1 MITSTLRL
9 SILFCVTLLAGCRT
23 CDRSAID
30 FAPINDGEW
39 LVSSPRAQGL
49 DPERVMDL
57 YCGASMLD
65 DLYSVLVVKNGYLV
79 AEAYYNDGS
88 IDDRSNRQSVT
99 KSFTSALVGLAVE
112 QGLVDIDQK
121 MIETFP
127 ELEDD
132 LDDARKLDIAVKL
145 LLQMRGG
152 YPWEEEDYL
161 DALFSQEYVRQIVD
175 LPLIA
180 DPGTGFEY
188 SSMSSHWLSVIVER
202 SSGQET
208 RAFAQRHLFDP
219 LGIEI
224 GEWTEDKDGY
234 DYGFAELGIRA
245 RDMARFGQM
254 YLDDGVVDGQ
264 QILPADWVQATLAS
278 YTDDR
283 NELNRHKIGRNY
295 ENVGYGYQWWTVE
308 AGDHRYNAALG
319 HGGQQIVLLPELD
332 MVIVVTADP
341 QYLKWGGSAWK
352 AEKDHINLVADWV
365 ASF

>member
-1 MITSTLRL
+1 MAVSTFRWL
-9 SILFCVTLLAGCRT
+9 ILFCVTLLAGCRT

-30 FAPINDGEW
+30 FTPIDNGEW
-39 LVSSPRAQGL
+39 RVSSPRAQGL

-57 YCGASMLD
+57 YCEASMLD
-65 DLYSVLVVKNGYLV
+65 DLYSVLVIKNGYLV

-127 ELEDD
+127 EFEDRLE
-132 LDDARKLDIAVKL
+132 DARKLETSIEH

-152 YPWEEEDYL
+152 YPWEEEKYL

-180 DPGTGFEY
+180 DPGTSFEY

-202 SSGQET
+202 ASGLET
-208 RAFAQRHLFDP
+208 RAFAQQYLFDP
-219 LGIEI
+219 LGIEV

-264 QILPADWVQATLAS
+264 QILPAGWVQATLTS
-278 YTDDR
+278 YTDNRD
-283 NELNRHKIGRNY
+283 ELNPHRIGRNY

-308 AGDHRYNAALG
+308 AGAHRYSAALG
-319 HGGQQIVLLPELD
+319 HGGQQIVLLPELG

-341 QYLKWGGSAWK
+341 QYLKWGGRAWK
-352 AEKDHINLVADWV
+352 AERDHKNLVANWI